1 MEKTASQIQ
10 QAIKKNET
18 VIIGAN
24 CCIEYS
30 GRAESF
36 LPDGERIIIIKE
48 DKALLVHQPSGNN
61 PVNYMKPG
69 TEYRASI
76 EDDQLVLNCANQ
88 QLKEYMTISIS
99 SMIFFVSQKLTDGQ
113 SIILQGNEK
122 DFSDDIYNNPEI
134 LEKGFT
140 PLSREE
146 HTKYGFID
154 IFGFDR
160 NGSMVVVECKRFKA
174 GPDAVTQLRRYVE
187 RIKKAK
193 GLQKVRG
200 MLVAPSI
207 TKNALAMLAEYGYSY
222 KKYDPPKYRL
232 KHKKNQK
239 KLFDY

>member
-1 MEKTASQIQ
+1 MEKTAKQIQ
-10 QAIKKNET
+10 KAIKKNAT
-18 VIIGAN
+18 VVIGAN

-36 LPDGERIIIIKE
+36 LPDGERVIMIKE
-48 DKALLVHQPSGNN
+48 DNTLLVHQPSGNN

-69 TEYRASI
+69 TSYRTAI
-76 EDDQLVLNCANQ
+76 EDGKLVINCANQ
-88 QLKEYMTISIS
+88 ALKEYMIISIS
-99 SMIFFVSQKLTDGQ
+99 SLVFFVSQKLNDGE
-113 SIILQGNEK
+113 SILLRGNEK
-122 DFSDDIYNNPEI
+122 DFSDELYKNPEL
-134 LEKGFT
+134 LEDGFC

-154 IFGFDR
+154 IFGYDK
-160 NGSMVVVECKRFKA
+160 NGTMAVVECKRFKA

-200 MLVAPSI
+200 ILVAPSI

-232 KHKKNQK
+232 RHKKNQK